1 MHPRRLPM
9 STQTASGSARQPASV
24 AVAPLISPAGAKVSA
39 EKPGGA
45 GRSGAP
51 PAQPAARSSISSTA
65 TRPERDG
72 FRRGAI
78 MADLGAGG
86 WDVARPCCLTDN
98 FVC

>member
-1 MHPRRLPM
+1 MHSRRLPM

-24 AVAPLISPAGAKVSA
+24 AVAPLISPAGVKVSA
-39 EKPGGA
+39 EKPDGA

-51 PAQPAARSSISSTA
+51 LAQLAPRSGISSTA

-86 WDVARPCCLTDN
+86 WGQLVPLALTTLH
-98 FVC
+98 